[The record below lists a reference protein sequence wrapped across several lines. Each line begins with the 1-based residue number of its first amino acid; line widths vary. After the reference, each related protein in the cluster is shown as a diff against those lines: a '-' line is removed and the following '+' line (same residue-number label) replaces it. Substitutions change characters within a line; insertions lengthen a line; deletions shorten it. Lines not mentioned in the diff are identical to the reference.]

1 MPGALVEM
9 GLNPLLPL
17 TSQVSRWLWPPKSQ
31 IMMQDW
37 LWPFGGSGHQAGQLE
52 IVAQA
57 EPHVAESAH
66 FQKIPPARQM
76 RPGDSSVGP
85 FVSLQSPLGLRIVR

>member
-1 MPGALVEM
+1 MDSLFIERMIESLSMCRATRGRISEIWMPGALVEM

-37 LWPFGGSGHQAGQLE
+37 ALAFWS
-52 IVAQA
+52 V
-57 EPHVAESAH
+57 
-66 FQKIPPARQM
+66 PAIRL
-76 RPGDSSVGP
+76 DNWK
-85 FVSLQSPLGLRIVR
+85 